1 MACDCLLRGHLPI
14 TSVDLSLSLPY
25 QVGPMKAM
33 KRIVLYLLIAL
44 TACSVV
50 IFVVTLISAMVFRDF
65 GQQNDKG
72 LGMILVFAFGCSLLG
87 YGIIGMVTGSVFNSM
102 GETKAVKERNPTRWL
117 ISNVMF
123 MVFGIGFL
131 AWGFTMVSKWI
142 ITA

>member
-1 MACDCLLRGHLPI
+1 
-14 TSVDLSLSLPY
+14 
-25 QVGPMKAM
+25 MKTT

-65 GQQNDKG
+65 GKQNDKG

-87 YGIIGMVTGSVFNSM
+87 YGIIGMITGSIFDVSI
-102 GETKAVKERNPTRWL
+102 GEMKAVKEHNPTRWL

-123 MVFGIGFL
+123 MVLGIGFL